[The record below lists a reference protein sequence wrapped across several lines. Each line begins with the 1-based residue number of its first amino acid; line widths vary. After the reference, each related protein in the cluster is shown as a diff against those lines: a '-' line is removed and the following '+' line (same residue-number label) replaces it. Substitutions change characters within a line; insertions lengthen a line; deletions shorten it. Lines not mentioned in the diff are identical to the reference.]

1 MRRDTYESSTR
12 STKGAPSTPSQHSH
26 DDPFDESLH
35 ALPSW
40 FAWFQ
45 KTFGLSFLVL
55 ASAYLLGKL
64 ATLGWVADINT
75 PARWGVFDGAGVV
88 IFFLAGVAVAGIG
101 LTCSV
106 VFVAAIK
113 RRSGFIALVTGIGML
128 LFFGVEVWASLSERS
143 GNLHATPADLAV
155 VTALGFNGLPPIG
168 PTVIVVSVLFPLGS
182 LYFGFV
188 QQRRAAVTQ
197 TDLADDAMEMRRRI
211 QQAQYEAQLA
221 EALAS
226 KRAAQTRGAV
236 GVVRA
241 GMQAARAA
249 DLRSSSL
256 PGAQPGGFTAY
267 PGRAALD
274 AGDDGEDLAEE
285 HARDREPG
293 DDTDF
298 ADLDGVE
305 VYVPD
310 GHDGQLNGHSDVA
323 SMTPMAPFAGGDRPF
338 H

>member
-1 MRRDTYESSTR
+1 MATEMHRRPQAHV
-12 STKGAPSTPSQHSH
+12 APSRPSESQAPGDSP

-35 ALPSW
+35 ALPQW

-64 ATLGWVADINT
+64 ATLGWVPDINT

-113 RRSGFIALVTGIGML
+113 RRSWFIALVTGLGML
-128 LFFGVEVWASLSERS
+128 LFFGVEMWASLSERS
-143 GNLHATPADLAV
+143 GNLHPTPADLAV
-155 VTALGFNGLPPIG
+155 LAALGFHGLPPIG
-168 PTVIVVSVLFPLGS
+168 PTVIVVSALFPLGS

-197 TDLADDAMEMRRRI
+197 MQLAEDAMAMRRRI
-211 QQAQYEAQLA
+211 QQAEYEAQLA
-221 EALAS
+221 EAQAA

-236 GVVRA
+236 NVVRA
-241 GMQAARAA
+241 GVEAARQAQSSSA
-249 DLRSSSL
+249 STRAWERLRSFDEEPTVDGAGRNDRSL
-256 PGAQPGGFTAY
+256 APLAQANGY
-267 PGRAALD
+267 
-274 AGDDGEDLAEE
+274 AGQHG
-285 HARDREPG
+285 ARDSTAE
-293 DDTDF
+293 DD
-298 ADLDGVE
+298 DL
-305 VYVPD
+305 
-310 GHDGQLNGHSDVA
+310 
-323 SMTPMAPFAGGDRPF
+323 PF
-338 H
+338 

>member
-1 MRRDTYESSTR
+1 MAHTVQSAPTRDRRRDAAGQSSGATML
-12 STKGAPSTPSQHSH
+12 APSSASGRHAQ

-35 ALPSW
+35 ALPHW

-113 RRSGFIALVTGIGML
+113 RRSGFIAVVTGIGML

-143 GNLHATPADLAV
+143 GNLHPTPADLAV
-155 VTALGFNGLPPIG
+155 LTALGFQGFPPIG

-221 EALAS
+221 EAQAT
-226 KRAAQTRGAV
+226 KRAAQARGAV
-236 GVVRA
+236 NVFRA
-241 GMQAARAA
+241 GVDAARQGSNGSPLARAWFSPNSYDDDSAVDGDRHA
-249 DLRSSSL
+249 DHAESALG
-256 PGAQPGGFTAY
+256 PPA
-267 PGRAALD
+267 RA
-274 AGDDGEDLAEE
+274 
-285 HARDREPG
+285 
-293 DDTDF
+293 
-298 ADLDGVE
+298 
-305 VYVPD
+305 D
-310 GHDGQLNGHSDVA
+310 GHSRQDEPSDVVA
-323 SMTPMAPFAGGDRPF
+323 EDDDLPF
-338 H
+338 

>member
-1 MRRDTYESSTR
+1 MP
-12 STKGAPSTPSQHSH
+12 APSNASGRHLQE
-26 DDPFDESLH
+26 DPFDESLH
-35 ALPSW
+35 ALPHW

-75 PARWGVFDGAGVV
+75 PARWGAFDGAGVV

-101 LTCSV
+101 LSCSV

-113 RRSGFIALVTGIGML
+113 RRSGFIAFVTGIGML

-143 GNLHATPADLAV
+143 GNLRPTPADLAV
-155 VTALGFNGLPPIG
+155 LTALGFHGLPPIG

-211 QQAQYEAQLA
+211 QQAQYEAHLA

-226 KRAAQTRGAV
+226 KRAAQARGAV

-241 GMQAARAA
+241 GMQAARTSDSPTHVRRGA
-249 DLRSSSL
+249 RS
-256 PGAQPGGFTAY
+256 GGLATY

-274 AGDDGEDLAEE
+274 ADEDLVEE
-285 HARDREPG
+285 EARNLEPG
-293 DDTDF
+293 EDTDF
-298 ADLDGVE
+298 ADLEGIE

-310 GHDGQLNGHSDVA
+310 RHDGNLNGHADS
-323 SMTPMAPFAGGDRPF
+323 TPFDDGGDRPF
-338 H
+338 R

>member
-1 MRRDTYESSTR
+1 MRRDAEAYSSR
-12 STKGAPSTPSQHSH
+12 SAMLAPSNVSGRHAQ

-35 ALPSW
+35 ALPRW

-64 ATLGWVADINT
+64 ATHGWVPDINT

-101 LTCSV
+101 LSCSV

-113 RRSGFIALVTGIGML
+113 RRSGFIAIVTGIGML
-128 LFFGVEVWASLSERS
+128 LFFGVEMWASLSERS
-143 GNLHATPADLAV
+143 GNLRPTPADQAV
-155 VTALGFNGLPPIG
+155 LSALGFHGLPPIG

-221 EALAS
+221 EAQAT
-226 KRAAQTRGAV
+226 KRAAQARGAI

-241 GMQAARAA
+241 GMQAARAPA
-249 DLRSSSL
+249 SVRPGSRS
-256 PGAQPGGFTAY
+256 GDTASY
-267 PGRAALD
+267 AHGAALD
-274 AGDDGEDLAEE
+274 AEDDLDDDDLSGED
-285 HARDREPG
+285 ARDP
-293 DDTDF
+293 DD
-298 ADLDGVE
+298 ANLAHLGALE

-310 GHDGQLNGHSDVA
+310 GRLNGHPDTTHA
-323 SMTPMAPFAGGDRPF
+323 HGGGGGPFR
-338 H
+338 